1 MMHLLV
7 TGGLGFIG
15 SNFILYMRKNFPD
28 VKITNLDAGL
38 MGSNEKNLLDIEN
51 DKNYRL
57 VWGNIN
63 DKKLVERLID
73 VDGVVNFAA
82 ESHVDRSINDSKPFL
97 ESNIMGVYTLLDV
110 IREHKK
116 KIRFIQV
123 STDEVFGSLSQG
135 SAKEEDVFRPS
146 NPYSAS
152 KAAAEMISHSYLKTY
167 DMDILITRCTNNF
180 GPRQFP
186 EKFIPKTI
194 IRAERNMK
202 IPIYGSGN
210 NIRDWL
216 YVEDQIGRAH
226 V

>member
-15 SNFILYMRKNFPD
+15 SNFILYLKKNFPD

-38 MGSNEKNLLDIEN
+38 MGSNEKNLVDVEN

-82 ESHVDRSINDSKPFL
+82 ESHVDRSIHDSKPFL
-97 ESNIMGVYTLLDV
+97 ESNIMGVYTILDV

-116 KIRFIQV
+116 KVRFIQV
-123 STDEVFGSLSQG
+123 STDEVFGSLSKG

-152 KAAAEMISHSYLKTY
+152 KAAAEMIHS
-167 DMDILITRCTNNF
+167 
-180 GPRQFP
+180 
-186 EKFIPKTI
+186 FIF
-194 IRAERNMK
+194 EN
-202 IPIYGSGN
+202 
-210 NIRDWL
+210 L
-216 YVEDQIGRAH
+216 
-226 V
+226 